1 MEFHPIDAYLHLIET
16 APLFMKLFMIAG
28 LVCLGLLL
36 VSLAIM
42 IFDVIFDCFSV
53 DHVWDPFRAAH
64 ILLIFPIMLLFIV
77 LRFYIQRRTKMTFYF
92 FEFTSWEVPI
102 IKWLGYGFH
111 EDFWEYECQNAF
123 GAKWEGVDCTTDVYR
138 RPSDSYKN
146 SIWDR

>member
-1 MEFHPIDAYLHLIET
+1 MGFHPIDAYLHLIET
-16 APLFMKLFMIAG
+16 APLFVKLFMIVG

-64 ILLIFPIMLLFIV
+64 LLLVFPIMLLFIV

-92 FEFTSWEVPI
+92 FEFSSWERPI
-102 IKWLGYGFH
+102 IEWLGWVFTEHY
-111 EDFWEYECQNAF
+111 WTVECQNVF
-123 GAKWEGVDCTTDVYR
+123 GAKWEGADLDTTVYR
-138 RPSDSYKN
+138 RPSDAKEKTLF
-146 SIWDR
+146 D